1 MFGRM
6 IFIRTNKINNKRYGA
21 MWAMANEIERNAPR
35 SVRKLVNLRA
45 KN

>member
-1 MFGRM
+1 MFGRI
-6 IFIRTNKINNKRYGA
+6 IFIRTNKISNKYYGV
-21 MWAMANEIERNAPR
+21 MWAMANEIERNAPH

>member
-6 IFIRTNKINNKRYGA
+6 IFIRTNKINNKRYGV
-21 MWAMANEIERNAPR
+21 MWAMTNEIERNAAR
-35 SVRKLVNLRA
+35 SVRKLVNLRT